1 MRINWYDPKNDPVK
15 YIKQVQAEKQ
25 ITRKEAEKIVRK
37 WVPKEGDFQA
47 KIKEA
52 IKERYPQAL
61 VVKIAQGEYSQ
72 AGIPDLMAIID
83 GHFFGFEV
91 KRPYFNKKSE
101 LQKKTVKWI
110 REAGG
115 TADFISYRE
124 EALDIIEAYFKTGR

>member
-1 MRINWYDPKNDPVK
+1 
-15 YIKQVQAEKQ
+15 
-25 ITRKEAEKIVRK
+25 
-37 WVPKEGDFQA
+37 
-47 KIKEA
+47 
-52 IKERYPQAL
+52 
-61 VVKIAQGEYSQ
+61 
-72 AGIPDLMAIID
+72 MAIID